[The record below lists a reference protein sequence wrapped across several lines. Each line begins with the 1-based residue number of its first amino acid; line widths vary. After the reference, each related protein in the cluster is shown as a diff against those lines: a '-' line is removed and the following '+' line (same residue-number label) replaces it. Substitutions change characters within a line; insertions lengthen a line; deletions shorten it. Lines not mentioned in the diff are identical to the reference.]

1 VPPLELVQDSDD
13 SCIKKELKG
22 AQDVQY
28 EPRGGLDK
36 KNGRK
41 EWIPV
46 MVSSQ
51 GTNGEYST
59 E

>member
-1 VPPLELVQDSDD
+1 MNLGEIFQ
-13 SCIKKELKG
+13 
-22 AQDVQY
+22 
-28 EPRGGLDK
+28 GLDK

-51 GTNGEYST
+51 GKNGEYST